1 MNWIKNKLFLNQF
14 RYYKI
19 LFVLKCSQC
28 KYSTKNNVDRGVGSV
43 DSGCLKL
50 VLESGCYRFA
60 AITPTMF
67 TPSW

>member
-28 KYSTKNNVDRGVGSV
+28 KYSTKKKYDSTSWTLGVGLEPR
-43 DSGCLKL
+43 SGS
-50 VLESGCYRFA
+50 SGF
-60 AITPTMF
+60 IQF
-67 TPSW
+67 DIIQEI